1 MNSVGINDNLRCS
14 RCNHIGQ
21 EEECSRCGSL
31 MGRDIKPIDQKKAAM
46 SMRTENIA
54 KFLSTVK
61 NILEASTGKSPQS
74 VASALNIAYINY
86 VGPKRLITN
95 EAAIQTLRR
104 LMDKFP
110 GFTPMLAESVAMSD
124 KGKFFGRS
132 IKADSGSH
140 EQPTSM
146 KEHGSVDRK
155 LRGRPV
161 NTAEKT
167 PVMPGTEKSSGRK
180 AAEAA
185 VGENL
190 LKNTNLSIMRENV
203 AKLARHVRRSIAE
216 GATGLRGPH
225 KVNFTVLVNE
235 GKGCAKRT
243 MRRKKL
249 AESIADLEELLQ
261 FHAVDSLMLEAWY
274 INDAGISRKHEI
286 QMLSVAPRGPV
297 VAEGKA
303 IFRFHRNA
311 ERFAQYLAESNVPC
325 KITEHSWGRAVT
337 ARVTME
343 QANQAYAVI
352 SEYKIPNP
360 FNWFKKKVKPTKPA
374 PEVTKPTEPAEPID
388 QWDMDIL
395 TDKSTS
401 KDIEG
406 NPEDWE
412 KINDD
417 EMYIRYPR
425 DPNRGK

>member
-1 MNSVGINDNLRCS
+1 MNSVGIDDNLRCS
-14 RCNHIGQ
+14 RCSHIGQ
-21 EEECSRCGSL
+21 EEECPRCGSL
-31 MGRDIKPIDQKKAAM
+31 MGKDIKPIHQKTAAIDM
-46 SMRTENIA
+46 QTESITS
-54 KFLSTVK
+54 FLSTVK
-61 NILEASTGKSPQS
+61 NILEASSRKSPQS
-74 VASALNIAYINY
+74 VASALNIAYMNY
-86 VGPKRLITN
+86 VGPERLITN
-95 EAAIQTLRR
+95 EATNQILRR
-104 LMDKFP
+104 LMHKYP
-110 GFTPMLAESVAMSD
+110 GFTPVLAESVAMSE
-124 KGKFFGRS
+124 KGKFFGKP
-132 IKADSGSH
+132 IKADSGGH
-140 EQPTSM
+140 DQPTGM
-146 KEHGSVDRK
+146 KEHGSVDTK

-167 PVMPGTEKSSGRK
+167 PVMPGTEKSSGRR

-235 GKGCAKRT
+235 GKGCPKRT

-286 QMLSVAPRGPV
+286 QMLRVAPRGPV

-311 ERFAQYLAESNVPC
+311 EKFAQYLAESNVPC

-343 QANQAYAVI
+343 QANQAYAII

-374 PEVTKPTEPAEPID
+374 TQDTAPTEPTEPID

-395 TDKSTS
+395 RDKSTS
-401 KDIEG
+401 QDIER

-412 KINDD
+412 RINQD